1 VVKPISK
8 NLVRHLAGA
17 LALLLAVVA
26 AGCASQSSR
35 APLSAATEA
44 TPAVSASSSPAAQ
57 TTTAP
62 TPPSG
67 TDAAGAAMGG
77 SLTIGSAGK
86 SAGRGGI
93 ARPSD
98 KAATDATVKYARES
112 EGIGTVKSV
121 GVLGMTQDKKGTW
134 WVLLAITDSEMG
146 SNRAVMTFNGKAWDN
161 MIFGEGI
168 SNDDLPPD
176 VRF

>member
-1 VVKPISK
+1 V
-8 NLVRHLAGA
+8 GA
-17 LALLLAVVA
+17 LVLLLAITA
-26 AGCASQSSR
+26 AGCATQPSR
-35 APLSAATEA
+35 APLSAAPEA
-44 TPAVSASSSPAAQ
+44 TPAVVASSPPASGA
-57 TTTAP
+57 TTAP

-67 TDAAGAAMGG
+67 TDAAGGAMGG

-86 SAGRGGI
+86 SAGRGRI
-93 ARPSD
+93 ARPSEMS
-98 KAATDATVKYARES
+98 ATDATVKYARES

-134 WVLLAITDSEMG
+134 WVLVAITDSEMG
-146 SNRAVMTFNGKAWDN
+146 SNRAVMTFDGKVWDD

-168 SNDDLPPD
+168 TNDDLPPD